1 MVIDTSAIIAI
12 LRGEPESD
20 RFQRLIADAP
30 RRLLSAASLLEC
42 RIVATNLAIR
52 EELDAWLAAA
62 EVAIVPFTAE
72 QCLLAERAYLDF
84 GKGRHPA
91 SLNFGDCFAYAL
103 AKETGEPLLYKGDD
117 FSRTDI
123 SPLSEKDIGL

>member
-1 MVIDTSAIIAI
+1 MVLDTSAIVAI

-20 RFQRLIADAP
+20 RFQQLIADAP

-42 RIVATNLAIR
+42 RIVAANLDIR

-62 EVAIVPFTAE
+62 AVEIVSFTAE
-72 QCLLAERAYLDF
+72 QCLLAERAFLDF

-91 SLNFGDCFAYAL
+91 GLNFGDCFAYAL
-103 AKETGEPLLYKGDD
+103 ARETGEPLLYKGED
-117 FSRTDI
+117 FARTDI
-123 SPLSEKDIGL
+123 ASCGSSPEP

>member
-20 RFQRLIADAP
+20 RLQQSIAAAP
-30 RRLLSAASLLEC
+30 RRRLSTASLLEC
-42 RIVATNLAIR
+42 RIVAANLDIAA
-52 EELDAWLAAA
+52 ELEAWLAAA
-62 EVAIVPFTAE
+62 AVEIEPFTAD
-72 QCLLAERAYLDF
+72 QCRLAAQAFLDF

-91 SLNFGDCFAYAL
+91 GLNFGDCFAYAL
-103 AKETGEPLLYKGDD
+103 AKQTGEPLLYKGDD

-123 SPLSEKDIGL
+123 AADN